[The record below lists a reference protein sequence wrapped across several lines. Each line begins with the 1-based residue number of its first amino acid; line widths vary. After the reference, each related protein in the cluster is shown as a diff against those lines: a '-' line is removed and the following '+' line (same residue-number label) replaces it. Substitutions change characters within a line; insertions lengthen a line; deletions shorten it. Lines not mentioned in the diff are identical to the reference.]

1 MPESGDAGARHPPV
15 TPDADAALLSPEYLV
30 DPYPIYARLRREPPI
45 AWSEALNGW
54 IVTRYAD
61 VRSAMRE
68 PRLSAHG
75 RMPAF
80 LAQLPDEG
88 RAAAAQFSD
97 HYESTLPFMEG
108 SRHKTLRT
116 LLQDA
121 FSAAAAEAL
130 RDDIEQLADSFLD
143 AAEGDEFDLMAQYA
157 KPFPVHVMG
166 NMLGVPPPDRA
177 QFIPWTDQ
185 IIAVF
190 STGRVTTDV
199 MEAGRQALVEM
210 RSYLSDLIAERRRQP
225 KEDLISWLVANSSYR
240 SAMKEANSEPVGVLT
255 AEEVL
260 ANCVTLYTAGHASTS
275 GLIGKAFLALFRHP
289 GQLQRLRDHPDLIDN
304 AVEEFLRYDTSV
316 QRAWRVAPDDVEVR
330 GCPVR
335 RGDAVHMVLGAAN
348 HDPAQ
353 FKEPDSFDIDRQNN
367 RHLAFGHGVHLCL
380 GAALARLETAIAV
393 STFLQRFPMA
403 ELTEEAVSWGTH
415 LGYATSLGAL
425 QSLPVRLRGEV
436 EWQ

>member
-130 RDDIEQLADSFLD
+130 RADIEQLADSFLD

-166 NMLGVPPPDRA
+166 NILGVPPPDRT

-240 SAMKEANSEPVGVLT
+240 SAMKEANSELVGVLT

-316 QRAWRVAPDDVEVR
+316 QRAWRVAPDDVEV
-330 GCPVR
+330 GKCPVR

-353 FKEPDSFDIDRQNN
+353 FKEPDSFDIERQNN

-393 STFLQRFPMA
+393 NTFLQRFPKA
-403 ELTEEAVSWGTH
+403 ELAEEAVSWGTH

-425 QSLPVRLRGEV
+425 QSLPVRLK
-436 EWQ
+436 

>member
-130 RDDIEQLADSFLD
+130 RADIEQLAHSFLD

-166 NMLGVPPPDRA
+166 NMLGVPPPDRV

-289 GQLQRLRDHPDLIDN
+289 GQLQRLRDHPELIDN

-353 FKEPDSFDIDRQNN
+353 FKEPDSFDIERQNN

-393 STFLQRFPMA
+393 NTFLQRFPKA
-403 ELTEEAVSWGTH
+403 ELAEEAVSWGTH

-425 QSLPVRLRGEV
+425 QSLPVRLK
-436 EWQ
+436 

>member
-1 MPESGDAGARHPPV
+1 MSESGGAGARHPPV

-45 AWSEALNGW
+45 AWSDALNGW

-121 FSAAAAEAL
+121 FSTAAAEAL
-130 RDDIEQLADSFLD
+130 RADIEQLADSFLD

-157 KPFPVHVMG
+157 RPFPVHVMG

-177 QFIPWTDQ
+177 EFIPWTDQ

-210 RSYLSDLIAERRRQP
+210 RSYLSGLIAERRRQP
-225 KEDLISWLVANSSYR
+225 KDDLISWLVANS
-240 SAMKEANSEPVGVLT
+240 EPAGALT

-289 GQLQRLRDHPDLIDN
+289 DQLQRLREHPELIDN

-316 QRAWRVAPDDVEVR
+316 QRAWRVAPDDVEVG

-353 FKEPDSFDIDRQNN
+353 FKEPDSFDIERQNI

-393 STFLQRFPMA
+393 NTFLQRFPNA

-436 EWQ
+436 ECQ

>member
-1 MPESGDAGARHPPV
+1 MPESPDAGARLPPV

-116 LLQDA
+116 LLQDP
-121 FSAAAAEAL
+121 FSTAAAEAL
-130 RDDIEQLADSFLD
+130 RADIEQLADSFLD

-157 KPFPVHVMG
+157 RPFPVHVMG

-190 STGRVTTDV
+190 ATGRVTTDV

-210 RSYLSDLIAERRRQP
+210 RSYLSGLIAERRRQP
-225 KEDLISWLVANSSYR
+225 KEDLISWLV
-240 SAMKEANSEPVGVLT
+240 ANSEPVGVLT

-289 GQLQRLRDHPDLIDN
+289 DQLQRLRDHPELIDN

-316 QRAWRVAPDDVEVR
+316 QRAWRVAPDDVEVG

-353 FKEPDSFDIDRQNN
+353 FKEPDSFYIERQDI

-393 STFLQRFPMA
+393 NTFLQRFPNA

-425 QSLPVRLRGEV
+425 QSLPVRLRGRAGGR
-436 EWQ
+436 

>member
-130 RDDIEQLADSFLD
+130 RADIEQLADSFLD

-210 RSYLSDLIAERRRQP
+210 RSYLSGLIAERRRQP

-240 SAMKEANSEPVGVLT
+240 SAMKEANSELVGVLT

-316 QRAWRVAPDDVEVR
+316 QRAWRVAPDDVEV
-330 GCPVR
+330 GKCPVHE
-335 RGDAVHMVLGAAN
+335 GDAVHMVLGAAN

-353 FKEPDSFDIDRQNN
+353 FKEPDSFDIERQNN

-393 STFLQRFPMA
+393 NTFLQRFPKA
-403 ELTEEAVSWGTH
+403 ELAEEAVSWGTH

-425 QSLPVRLRGEV
+425 QSLPVRLK
-436 EWQ
+436 

>member
-15 TPDADAALLSPEYLV
+15 TPDADAALLSPRYLV

-130 RDDIEQLADSFLD
+130 RADIEQLADSFLD

-166 NMLGVPPPDRA
+166 NILGVPPPDRT

-240 SAMKEANSEPVGVLT
+240 SAMKEANSELVGVLT

-316 QRAWRVAPDDVEVR
+316 QRAWRVAPDDVEV
-330 GCPVR
+330 GKCPVR

-353 FKEPDSFDIDRQNN
+353 FKEPDSFDIERQNN

-393 STFLQRFPMA
+393 NTFLQRFPKA
-403 ELTEEAVSWGTH
+403 ELAEEAVSWGTH

-425 QSLPVRLRGEV
+425 QSLPVRLK
-436 EWQ
+436 

>member
-289 GQLQRLRDHPDLIDN
+289 DQLQRLRDHPERIDN

-393 STFLQRFPMA
+393 NTFLQRFPKA

-425 QSLPVRLRGEV
+425 QSLPVRLR
-436 EWQ
+436 